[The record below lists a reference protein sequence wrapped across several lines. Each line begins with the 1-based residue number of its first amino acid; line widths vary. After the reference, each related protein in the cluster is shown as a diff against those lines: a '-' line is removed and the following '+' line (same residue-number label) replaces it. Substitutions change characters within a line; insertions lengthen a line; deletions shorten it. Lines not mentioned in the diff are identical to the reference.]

1 MPLQH
6 KVIVIGGP
14 TASGK
19 SGLALSV
26 AKELNGCIINA
37 DSMQLYDGLGILT
50 AQPSSADLAEAP
62 HRLYAALPAEGT
74 CTAARWGQLAL
85 AEIDKALAEG
95 LVPIVTGGTGFYI
108 RTLLEGISPIPDV
121 PAEVREKGVALQRQL
136 GTPAFHAELAGRDP
150 ETAAGLEPFNTQR
163 LVRAWEVL
171 ESTGKGLKAWQAIPP
186 VPPAHLSFLTVALLP
201 PRETLYAQCDGR
213 FTQMLAAG
221 ALEEVKEFRPRAR
234 EGMQLINALGYS
246 ELCRY
251 LDGEISLDDAA
262 TFTKTRTRNY
272 AKRQV
277 TWFRHQMVPDL
288 TLNTPDEKAVIAAFG

>member
-1 MPLQH
+1 LKLQH

-26 AKELNGCIINA
+26 AKERNGCIINA

-50 AQPSSADLAEAP
+50 AQPSPADLAEAP
-62 HRLYAALPAEGT
+62 HRLYAALPPEGS
-74 CTAARWGQLAL
+74 CTAARWGQMAL
-85 AEIDKALAEG
+85 AEIDKIIADGKL
-95 LVPIVTGGTGFYI
+95 PIVTGGTGFYI

-121 PAEVREKGVALQRQL
+121 PAAVREKGVALQREL
-136 GTPAFHAELAGRDP
+136 GNPAFHAELARRDP

-171 ESTGKGLKAWQAIPP
+171 EFTGKGLKAWQALPP
-186 VPPAHLSFLTVALLP
+186 EKPKHLSFLTVALLP
-201 PRETLYAQCDGR
+201 PRETLYAQCDRR
-213 FTQMLAAG
+213 FAQMLAQG
-221 ALEEVKEFRPRAR
+221 ALEEVKAFRPRAR
-234 EGMQLINALGYS
+234 DGMQLLNALGYT

-262 TFTKTRTRNY
+262 TFAKTLGKHTDGAIDRVMPVKV
-272 AKRQV
+272 A
-277 TWFRHQMVPDL
+277 
-288 TLNTPDEKAVIAAFG
+288 